1 MAVTLFVSNC
11 LRCNHEGSRR
21 FRNRQRRRNR
31 RARVFAVPRHHWS
44 LLGGS
49 GNRKATDCYSY
60 DGRWVSVMYAGPER
74 RLRPRPVSRFQ
85 RLMDISFHHAR
96 KVERTSTNV
105 LPLVDSTFLFLTSA
119 EEERTL
125 VLESEAPNASRSRG
139 LQGLRERDTQQ
150 SAE

>member
-1 MAVTLFVSNC
+1 MNNS
-11 LRCNHEGSRR
+11 
-21 FRNRQRRRNR
+21 
-31 RARVFAVPRHHWS
+31 
-44 LLGGS
+44 
-49 GNRKATDCYSY
+49 
-60 DGRWVSVMYAGPER
+60 YAGPER
-74 RLRPRPVSRFQ
+74 RQRPRPVSRFQ

-105 LPLVDSTFLFLTSA
+105 PLIDSTFLFLTSA

-125 VLESEAPNASRSRG
+125 VLESEAPNAGRLRG